1 MRRRLTLLV
10 AVLCLAALGVTAVA
24 LASGGK
30 DGDHRRTTPTTPTK
44 PVGAPALHGIA
55 GMVLTSL
62 AGRLEIKPADLQR
75 AVAAVVAEQ
84 RQKLLQTAGL
94 TPAET
99 SALQRCRSATAARR
113 HATGIKKRDA
123 ARVRPIRKPPAACAS
138 EAAQSAIQK
147 LKTAAAKPDLVA
159 LKADVAQSLA
169 TKLGKMP
176 DEILTAVRAELDQ
189 RLTQAVAIGLVT
201 QKGHDLALACFDDP
215 ATCDLTALRDE
226 VHLGGHGHPA
236 PPPSGGHT
244 PGQMTPGGRSS
255 SAPLR

>member
-30 DGDHRRTTPTTPTK
+30 DGAKQAH
-44 PVGAPALHGIA
+44 APALHGIA

-62 AGRLEIKPADLQR
+62 AGRLDVKPADLES
-75 AVAAVVAEQ
+75 AIKAVVAEQ
-84 RQKLLQTAGL
+84 RQKLVQTAGL

-99 SALQRCRSATAARR
+99 SALQRCRTATAARR

-123 ARVRPIRKPPAACAS
+123 ARVRPLRKPPAACAS
-138 EAAQSAIQK
+138 DAAKSAQQK
-147 LKTAAAKPDLVA
+147 LQDAAAKPDLVA

-169 TKLGKMP
+169 TRLGKTP

-201 QKGHDLALACFDDP
+201 QAGHDLALACFDDP
-215 ATCDLTALRDE
+215 ATCDLTALRSE
-226 VHLGGHGHPA
+226 VHLGHSHAKAPA
-236 PPPSGGHT
+236 GDGHT